1 VYIIARSLVHRS
13 LVLATVAMLA
23 LTAQPAW
30 AQLGGRPAADWIPTL
45 DSPGR
50 VAAIKVPE
58 LIAALKILPGQTV
71 ADVGAGSGVLT
82 GPLAEATGPN
92 GIVYASDIEAGLL
105 AHIDQRMQADGH
117 GHVRTVLGTFDDP
130 ALPAP
135 VDLALLNDV
144 LHHVRDRTT
153 FLTNLAGSIKPGG
166 RLALIDYTAEG
177 SPHRGQPDLI
187 VTEAQADTWLRE
199 AGLAR
204 SETVPLYADRYFVIY
219 TRP

>member
-1 VYIIARSLVHRS
+1 
-13 LVLATVAMLA
+13 
-23 LTAQPAW
+23 
-30 AQLGGRPAADWIPTL
+30 
-45 DSPGR
+45 
-50 VAAIKVPE
+50 
-58 LIAALKILPGQTV
+58 
-71 ADVGAGSGVLT
+71 
-82 GPLAEATGPN
+82 
-92 GIVYASDIEAGLL
+92 
-105 AHIDQRMQADGH
+105 
-117 GHVRTVLGTFDDP
+117 
-130 ALPAP
+130 
-135 VDLALLNDV
+135 
-144 LHHVRDRTT
+144 VRDRTT